1 MSHQNPGLLLMQILE
16 LIVSPPVETPD
27 TPLEQKL
34 LASLNGIGCGVKTR
48 LPSSPCSLSSP
59 EVTLWFIS
67 LTVYLSDLR
76 MAKIRGRHS
85 CF

>member
-1 MSHQNPGLLLMQILE
+1 MSHQNPGPLLMQILE
-16 LIVSPPVETPD
+16 LIVSPPVEIPD

-34 LASLNGIGCGVKTR
+34 LASLTPLVKTR
-48 LPSSPCSLSSP
+48 LPSFPCSLSSP

-76 MAKIRGRHS
+76 MADQG
-85 CF
+85 